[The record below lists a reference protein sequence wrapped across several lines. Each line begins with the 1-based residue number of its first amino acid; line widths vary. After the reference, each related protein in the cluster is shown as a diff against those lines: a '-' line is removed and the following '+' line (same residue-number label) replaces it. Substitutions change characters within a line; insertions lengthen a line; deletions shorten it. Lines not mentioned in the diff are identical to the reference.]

1 MSGIRPLTAR
11 PLIPVVIAGALLVSC
26 ADQRASPDVGDSVP
40 RLNIEVLSEQP
51 FDETSFTQGLE
62 VDEDGSLLVGTGLE
76 GESRIYRVEEDGQV
90 TDSHGLDPDHF
101 GEGITRHGDSVWQL
115 TWQSGVALERD
126 AVTLEEKNRVLY
138 HGEGWG
144 ICSFD
149 NTLVHSD
156 GTDTLQFRDP
166 ETFEVTGTRS
176 VTSAGTPITQIN
188 ELECVETPESG
199 REVWANIWYS
209 DEIVRIDPE
218 TGEVTA
224 IADASA
230 LREMLP
236 DGAESTAD
244 VLNGIA
250 HIPGTDR
257 YFLTGKL
264 WPTLFEVRFT
274 SENSQGNTQ
283 PPQ

>member
-11 PLIPVVIAGALLVSC
+11 PLIAVVVMGGLLVSC
-26 ADQRASPDVGDSVP
+26 ADQGAPLEVEDSVP
-40 RLNIEVLSEQP
+40 RLSVEVVGQQP
-51 FDETSFTQGLE
+51 FDDTSFTQGLE

-76 GESRIYRVEEDGQV
+76 GQSRIYRVGNDGEV
-90 TDSHGLDPDHF
+90 TDSHDLDPDLF

-115 TWQSGVALERD
+115 TWQSGVAMERD

-138 HGEGWG
+138 DGEGWG

-149 NTLVHSD
+149 DTLVHSD

-166 ETFEVTGTRS
+166 DTFEVTETRV
-176 VTSAGTPITQIN
+176 VTSAGTPISQIN
-188 ELECVETPESG
+188 ELECVENPESG

-209 DEIVRIDPE
+209 DEIIRIDPE

-224 IADASA
+224 IVDASK
-230 LREMLP
+230 LRQMLP
-236 DGAESTAD
+236 DDATSTAD

-257 YFLTGKL
+257 YFVTGKL

-274 SENSQGNTQ
+274 PDNSQGNTQ